1 MDDET
6 KMKKKNNNRNSPR
19 NDGRFIKFSANAV
32 VVYRKYLLS
41 LFCEFAKT
49 THNDLTEISFWLM
62 LVCDIHMLNR
72 RQKQKKNAVEMD
84 TKYEEYKP
92 ENRFE
97 VL

>member
-1 MDDET
+1 
-6 KMKKKNNNRNSPR
+6 
-19 NDGRFIKFSANAV
+19 
-32 VVYRKYLLS
+32 
-41 LFCEFAKT
+41 
-49 THNDLTEISFWLM
+49 M

-72 RQKQKKNAVEMD
+72 RQKQKINAVEMD